1 MNAETLVSASFLLKE
16 AFLLFIQNGICDN
29 QPETKPGTKP
39 ETKPEGKPEGGSCK
53 LCENGL
59 GSLPECVPFAVPFVA
74 KQCNAKNRY
83 GDLQALEYGTLFKD
97 LNLPFHLKINP
108 AELANTPLNQ
118 LRALDFVIL
127 ELGLYLDTHPYD
139 AEAFALFQEY
149 VALERTAQENYVAQ
163 YGPLVQKDAAQDGAF
178 TWGNGPWPWHYSEEV

>member
-1 MNAETLVSASFLLKE
+1 MNAEILASASFLLKE
-16 AFLLFIQNGICDN
+16 ALLLFIQNGTI
-29 QPETKPGTKP
+29 KPDP
-39 ETKPEGKPEGGSCK
+39 KPEGKPDGKPEGNPDESCK

-59 GSLPECVPFAVPFVA
+59 GSLPECVPYAVPFVA
-74 KQCNAKNRY
+74 KQCNPQKRY
-83 GDLQALEYGTLFKD
+83 RDLQALEYGTLFPD

-139 AEAFALFQEY
+139 AEVFSLFREY
-149 VALERTAQENYVAQ
+149 VALEKAAQESYVAQ
-163 YGPLVQKDAAQDGAF
+163 YGPLVQTDSAIDGGF
-178 TWGNGPWPWHYSEEV
+178 TWGKGPWPWQYSEEV